1 MDIETTL
8 KQSKKKQVDFIPQ
21 TLHQKRFERIKDLD
35 FLNER
40 VKLLGDPVG
49 EFCFILNW
57 GISF

>member
-8 KQSKKKQVDFIPQ
+8 KQFKKKQVDFIPQ
-21 TLHQKRFERIKDLD
+21 TLYQKRFERIKDSD

-49 EFCFILNW
+49 EFCLILNW
-57 GISF
+57 GRSF